1 MNTTPLLGAAFD
13 SDVEAY
19 AAVVRGALADLS
31 TAQRELLVEDLEEH
45 LAEIAAEVDGP
56 LAERLGDPLTYAAE
70 LRSSAGFDALGS
82 PRRARLH
89 GRVDDWRAGVVR
101 RLEAQRGWAPTVAFV
116 PTLRPAW
123 ILLRGYLA
131 VMLVSA
137 LVNDNSR
144 YGFFPHLTN
153 HLVELTG
160 VAGIVLGVSASLWL
174 DRRQRR
180 GLGRF
185 ARCAIVL
192 ASAAVV
198 IFGFDWALHV
208 QSLDQGYDA
217 GGQGELAPTPMA
229 TAAPADGQPTADL
242 TSVTNLYAYG
252 ADGQPLDNVRLYDQD
267 GQPIVL
273 TDPWAG
279 DPSVI
284 RTHVLQTDGQLSDNA
299 YPRKRELAP
308 GVLGGMTSDKFTYDD
323 AGNPTVF
330 GSTPAATVP
339 PLLLPTAAPLA
350 PISGR
355 S

>member
-1 MNTTPLLGAAFD
+1 MNTTPLLGAEFD

-31 TAQRELLVEDLEEH
+31 AAQRDLLVEDLEEH
-45 LAEIAAEVDGP
+45 LTEIAAEIDGP

-70 LRSSAGFDALGS
+70 LRSSAGFDALRS
-82 PRRARLH
+82 PRRARVH
-89 GRVDDWRAGVVR
+89 GRLNDLRAGVVR

-137 LVNDNSR
+137 VVNDNNR
-144 YGFFPHLTN
+144 YGFFPHLTS

-160 VAGIVLGVSASLWL
+160 MAGIVLGVSASLWL
-174 DRRQRR
+174 DRRQQR

-185 ARCAIVL
+185 ARGAIIL
-192 ASAAVV
+192 ATAAVV
-198 IFGFDWALHV
+198 IFAIDWALHV

-217 GGQGELAPTPMA
+217 SSQGELAPVPMA
-229 TAAPADGQPTADL
+229 TAAPADGQPTSDL
-242 TSVTNLYAYG
+242 TSVSNIYAYG
-252 ADGQPLDNVRLYDQD
+252 ADGQPLANVRLYDQD
-267 GQPIVL
+267 GRPIVL

-299 YPRKRELAP
+299 YPRRRELVP